1 MNYKGDMNTVNRVT
15 FSMILA
21 QFLSQRLEVKK
32 LTQKEFLSKS
42 EISQATWS
50 RINRGQSSFSV
61 EDLNAAC
68 RVLGV
73 RCSDLIRKAEEVEAG
88 LPEMDVEVV
97 PPVGPTAKPNYA
109 GAFIAGAVL
118 AFLISRLGK

>member
-1 MNYKGDMNTVNRVT
+1 MSASDRVT

-21 QFLSQRLEVKK
+21 QLLSQRQEAEQ
-32 LTQKEFLSKS
+32 LTQKKFLAKS
-42 EISQATWS
+42 AISQATWS
-50 RINRGQSSFSV
+50 RIARGQSSFSI

-68 RVLGV
+68 RVLGIH
-73 RCSDLIRKAEEVEAG
+73 CSDLIRQGEEIEAG
-88 LPEMDVEVV
+88 LPTMDVEVV
-97 PPVGPTAKPNYA
+97 PPVGSSAKPNYA